1 MIADDKLEKERI
13 DARNCLEEYVYDLR
27 NKLGSEDEYA
37 LYVDPE
43 QSSKLST
50 QLDETE
56 NWLYEEGA
64 DVNKSIYIS
73 KLDELKVKLV
83 SYYHD

>member
-27 NKLGSEDEYA
+27 NKLGSEEEFA
-37 LYVDPE
+37 LYIAADDA
-43 QSSKLST
+43 SKLST

-64 DVNKSIYIS
+64 DVNKSVYIS
-73 KLDELKVKLV
+73 KLDELKVGYCV
-83 SYYHD
+83 